1 MNLIEIA
8 SLKALCSQLGIDY
21 VTVRNGDLL
30 MRFSISAD
38 VDLVRVLK
46 AIKKYPEC
54 LRMQGGNPPTLVYF
68 KANASAEELMRGA
81 VDVMQRAVQD
91 YLAAQESED

>member
-1 MNLIEIA
+1 MNA
-8 SLKALCSQLGIDY
+8 KRM
-21 VTVRNGDLL
+21 TVISMLAAMRAVVYGDLL
-30 MRFSISAD
+30 MRFSIAAD

-91 YLAAQESED
+91 YLAAAESED

>member
-1 MNLIEIA
+1 M
-8 SLKALCSQLGIDY
+8 
-21 VTVRNGDLL
+21 
-30 MRFSISAD
+30 
-38 VDLVRVLK
+38 
-46 AIKKYPEC
+46 AIRKYPEC

-91 YLAAQESED
+91 YLAAAESED

>member
-1 MNLIEIA
+1 M
-8 SLKALCSQLGIDY
+8 
-21 VTVRNGDLL
+21 

-38 VDLVRVLK
+38 IDLLRVLK

-81 VDVMQRAVQD
+81 VSVMQRAVQD